1 MKVVAICV
9 VLLVKLLFHGSVLAN
24 SSAEAESNTDNG
36 NEQSSP
42 SVRES
47 VDTNA
52 NSSHSGRII
61 NGKQG
66 NVATFPYIVRMR
78 VKNEGY
84 CGATIITYWHVF
96 TAAHCVYHIEDPA
109 TITMYGG
116 SASQTSG
123 GVVFSPSK
131 IVIHPQYNSST
142 LDYDAAII
150 RVNNTFQ
157 GYKTIAPIALQ
168 VSDVPVKTKCYVIG
182 WGWTQYATKATP
194 DIMQYAMLQ
203 VVPVKKCASAYIYV
217 PKDFICAFQGN
228 GVDICHGD
236 SGGPFVCEGKLAGA
250 TSFVGPGCQGQIPS
264 GFTKISAPSIRQFIR
279 KHAGI

>member
-1 MKVVAICV
+1 MKVVTICA
-9 VLLVKLLFHGSVLAN
+9 VLLVELPFHGSVLAN

-47 VDTNA
+47 VDTNL
-52 NSSHSGRII
+52 SHSGRII

-66 NVATFPYIVRMR
+66 NIATFPYIVRMR

-96 TAAHCVYHIEDPA
+96 TAAHCVYHIEDPT

-131 IVIHPQYNSST
+131 IVIHPRYNYSS

-157 GYKTIAPIALQ
+157 GYKNIAPIALQ

-194 DIMQYAMLQ
+194 DIMQYAVLQ

-217 PKDFICAFQGN
+217 PK
-228 GVDICHGD
+228 
-236 SGGPFVCEGKLAGA
+236 E
-250 TSFVGPGCQGQIPS
+250 
-264 GFTKISAPSIRQFIR
+264 
-279 KHAGI
+279 

>member
-1 MKVVAICV
+1 MKVVAICA
-9 VLLVKLLFHGSVLAN
+9 VLLVELLLHGSVLAN

-109 TITMYGG
+109 TV
-116 SASQTSG
+116 SERS
-123 GVVFSPSK
+123 FSWYLRTCFNPESC
-131 IVIHPQYNSST
+131 ST
-142 LDYDAAII
+142 LNYTDHNVRWQCVANQW
-150 RVNNTFQ
+150 RCCVF
-157 GYKTIAPIALQ
+157 PLQ
-168 VSDVPVKTKCYVIG
+168 NRYP
-182 WGWTQYATKATP
+182 
-194 DIMQYAMLQ
+194 
-203 VVPVKKCASAYIYV
+203 SAV
-217 PKDFICAFQGN
+217 
-228 GVDICHGD
+228 
-236 SGGPFVCEGKLAGA
+236 
-250 TSFVGPGCQGQIPS
+250 
-264 GFTKISAPSIRQFIR
+264 QFFDT
-279 KHAGI
+279 